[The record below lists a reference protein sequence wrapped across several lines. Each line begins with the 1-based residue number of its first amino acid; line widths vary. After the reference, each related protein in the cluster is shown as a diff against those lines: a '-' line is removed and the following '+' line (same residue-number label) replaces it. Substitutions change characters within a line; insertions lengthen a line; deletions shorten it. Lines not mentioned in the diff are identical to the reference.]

1 MKTIAFFSERIT
13 ELNKGSP
20 SMSQS
25 NLSVSQAS
33 NKKSIKL
40 GLMLH
45 GAGGHMNSWRH
56 EKAPADA
63 SVNFPYFRELALKA
77 EAANFDFL
85 FVADG
90 LHINEKSLP
99 HFLNRFEPV
108 ALLSALASVTQRIG
122 LAGTISTSYSD
133 PFTVARQL
141 ASIDNISNGRAGW
154 NVVTSPLA
162 GSAKNFGKDHPEH
175 ALRYQIAEEYISVVQ
190 GLWDSWEDDAFIR
203 DRESGVFFD
212 AAKLHKLNHQGQFF
226 SVEGPLNIKRSQ
238 QGQPVIFQAGA
249 SEAGIALA
257 GKSADAVFTNARTLE
272 EAREYSAKLQA
283 QVAKNGRLPVGI
295 FPGISPIVGATE
307 AEAEAK
313 YQTLLS
319 LISVEDALSYLGRF
333 FDHHDFSQY
342 PLDAPFPD
350 VGDLGQNTFRSTTDQ
365 IKRLAKEHN
374 LTLRDVAFQ
383 TTLPKGEFFGTP
395 EQVADTFIRWV
406 EEGGASGFIIS
417 GPVLPEALEDITRLV
432 LPVLSER
439 GYWHPAT
446 ESQTLRER
454 LDIPYKPNRYSQK
467 SEIRQKVAV
476 G

>member
-1 MKTIAFFSERIT
+1 MSHSSHS
-13 ELNKGSP
+13 GS
-20 SMSQS
+20 S
-25 NLSVSQAS
+25 
-33 NKKSIKL
+33 KSIKL

-63 SVNFPYFRELALKA
+63 SVNFPYFRDLALRA
-77 EAANFDFL
+77 EAAGFDFL

-108 ALLSALASVTQRIG
+108 ALLSALASATHSIG

-141 ASIDNISNGRAGW
+141 ASIDNISQGRAGW

-175 ALRYQIAEEYISVVQ
+175 ALRYQIAEEYINVVQ
-190 GLWDSWEDDAFIR
+190 GLWDSWEDGAFVR

-226 SVEGPLNIKRSQ
+226 SVEGPLNIQRSP

-249 SEAGIALA
+249 SDAGIALA

-272 EAREYSAKLQA
+272 EAQEYAAKLQA
-283 QVAKNGRLPVGI
+283 QVAKNGRHPVGI
-295 FPGISPIVGATE
+295 FPGISPIVGKTE
-307 AEAEAK
+307 EEAEAK
-313 YQTLLS
+313 YQYLLS
-319 LISVEDALSYLGRF
+319 LLSLDDALAYLGRF

-342 PLDAPFPD
+342 PPDGPFPEL
-350 VGDLGQNTFRSTTDQ
+350 GDLGQNTFRSTTDS
-365 IKRLAKEHN
+365 IKKLAREEN
-374 LTLRDVAFQ
+374 LTLREIAYQ
-383 TTLPKGEFFGTP
+383 TTLPRGEFFGTP
-395 EQVADTFIRWV
+395 EQVADRLIRWV

-417 GPVLPEALEDITRLV
+417 GPVLTEALDDITRLV
-432 LPVLSER
+432 LPVLAAR
-439 GYWHPAT
+439 GYWHPSEA
-446 ESQTLRER
+446 QTLRER
-454 LDIPYKPNRYSQK
+454 LDIPFKTNRYSVQ
-467 SEIRQKVAV
+467 ETRREAV
-476 G
+476 NEK

>member
-1 MKTIAFFSERIT
+1 
-13 ELNKGSP
+13 
-20 SMSQS
+20 MSQS
-25 NLSVSQAS
+25 
-33 NKKSIKL
+33 KKSIKL

-45 GAGGHMNSWRH
+45 GAGGHMNAWRH

-63 SVNFPYFRELALKA
+63 SVNFPYFRDLALRA
-77 EAANFDFL
+77 EAAHFDFL

-99 HFLNRFEPV
+99 HFLNRFEPI
-108 ALLSALASVTQRIG
+108 ALLSALASATQHIG

-141 ASIDNISNGRAGW
+141 ASVDNISGGRAGW

-162 GSAKNFGKDHPEH
+162 GSAKNFGKQHPEH
-175 ALRYQIAEEYISVVQ
+175 SLRYQIAEEYINVVQ

-212 AAKLHKLNHQGQFF
+212 AAKLHKLNHEGEFF
-226 SVEGPLNIKRSQ
+226 SVAGPLNIQRSP

-249 SEAGIALA
+249 SDTGIGLA

-272 EAREYSAKLQA
+272 EAQEYSAKLQRE
-283 QVAKNGRLPVGI
+283 VAKNHRHPVGI
-295 FPGISPIVGATE
+295 FPGISPIVGRTQE
-307 AEAEAK
+307 EAEAK
-313 YQTLLS
+313 YQYLLS
-319 LISVEDALSYLGRF
+319 LLSVEDALAYLGRF

-342 PLDAPFPD
+342 PLDGPFPD

-365 IKRLAKEHN
+365 IKRRAREEN
-374 LTLRDVAFQ
+374 LTLRDIAFQ

-417 GPVLPEALEDITRLV
+417 GPVLTEALDDITRLV
-432 LPVLSER
+432 LPILAER
-439 GYWHPAT
+439 GYWQPNTQAR
-446 ESQTLRER
+446 TLRER
-454 LDIPYKPNRYSQK
+454 LDIPFKSNRYAD
-467 SEIRQKVAV
+467 RQKAKDVLASVAAK
-476 G
+476 

>member
-1 MKTIAFFSERIT
+1 
-13 ELNKGSP
+13 
-20 SMSQS
+20 MSQS
-25 NLSVSQAS
+25 
-33 NKKSIKL
+33 KKSIKL

-45 GAGGHMNSWRH
+45 GAGGHMNAWRH

-63 SVNFPYFRELALKA
+63 SVNFPYFRDLALRA
-77 EAANFDFL
+77 EAAHFDFL

-99 HFLNRFEPV
+99 HFLNRFEPI
-108 ALLSALASVTQRIG
+108 ALLSALASATQHIG

-141 ASIDNISNGRAGW
+141 ASVDNISGGRAGW

-162 GSAKNFGKDHPEH
+162 GSAKNFGKQHPEH
-175 ALRYQIAEEYISVVQ
+175 SLRYQIAEEYINVVQ

-212 AAKLHKLNHQGQFF
+212 AAKLHKLNHEGEFF
-226 SVEGPLNIKRSQ
+226 SVAGPLNIQRSP

-249 SEAGIALA
+249 SDTGIGLA

-272 EAREYSAKLQA
+272 EAQEYSAKLQRE
-283 QVAKNGRLPVGI
+283 VAKNHRHPVGI
-295 FPGISPIVGATE
+295 FPGISPIVGRTQE
-307 AEAEAK
+307 EAEAK
-313 YQTLLS
+313 YQYLLS
-319 LISVEDALSYLGRF
+319 LLSVEDALAYLGRF

-342 PLDAPFPD
+342 PLDGPFPD

-365 IKRLAKEHN
+365 IKRRAREEN
-374 LTLRDVAFQ
+374 LTLRDIAFQ

-417 GPVLPEALEDITRLV
+417 GPVLTEALDDITRLV
-432 LPVLSER
+432 LPILAER
-439 GYWHPAT
+439 GYWQPNTQAR
-446 ESQTLRER
+446 TLRER
-454 LDIPYKPNRYSQK
+454 LDIPFKSNRYAD
-467 SEIRQKVAV
+467 RQKAKDALAGVAAK
-476 G
+476 

>member
-1 MKTIAFFSERIT
+1 
-13 ELNKGSP
+13 
-20 SMSQS
+20 MSQS
-25 NLSVSQAS
+25 IPSQSAANAKVA

-56 EKAPADA
+56 EKVPADA
-63 SVNFPYFRELALKA
+63 SVNFPYFRDLALKA

-108 ALLSALASVTQRIG
+108 ALLSALASVTHSIG

-162 GSAKNFGKDHPEH
+162 GSAKNFGKEHPEH
-175 ALRYQIAEEYISVVQ
+175 SLRYQIAEEYINVVQ
-190 GLWDSWEDDAFIR
+190 GLWDSWDDDAFIR

-226 SVEGPLNIKRSQ
+226 SVEGPLNIKRSP

-257 GKSADAVFTNARTLE
+257 GKSADAVFTNARTLQ
-272 EAREYSAKLQA
+272 EAQEYSAKLQA
-283 QVAKNGRLPVGI
+283 QVAKNGRHPVGI

-313 YQTLLS
+313 YQYLLS
-319 LISVEDALSYLGRF
+319 LISVDDALAYLGRF

-342 PLDAPFPD
+342 PLDEPFPD

-365 IKRLAKEHN
+365 IKRSAKEKN

-406 EEGGASGFIIS
+406 EEGGADGFIIG
-417 GPVLPEALEDITRLV
+417 GPVLTEALDDITRLV
-432 LPVLSER
+432 LPVLADR
-439 GYWHPAT
+439 GYWHPST
-446 ESQTLRER
+446 ESKTLRER
-454 LDIPYKPNRYSQK
+454 LGLPFKTSRYAQVSAKQQK
-467 SEIRQKVAV
+467 NEQPQVAATLTHH
-476 G
+476 

>member
-1 MKTIAFFSERIT
+1 
-13 ELNKGSP
+13 
-20 SMSQS
+20 MSQS
-25 NLSVSQAS
+25 
-33 NKKSIKL
+33 KKSIKL

-56 EKAPADA
+56 HKAPADA
-63 SVNFPYFRELALKA
+63 SVNFPYFRELALRA

-99 HFLNRFEPV
+99 HFLNRFEPI
-108 ALLSALASVTQRIG
+108 ALLSALASATQRIG

-141 ASIDNISNGRAGW
+141 ATVDNISQGRAGW

-175 ALRYQIAEEYISVVQ
+175 SLRYQIAEEYISVVQ
-190 GLWDSWEDDAFIR
+190 GLWDSWEDDAFTR

-212 AAKLHKLNHQGQFF
+212 ASKLHKLNHEGRFF
-226 SVEGPLNIKRSQ
+226 SVEGPLNIQRSP

-249 SEAGIALA
+249 SDTGIGLA

-272 EAREYSAKLQA
+272 EAQTYAAKLQ
-283 QVAKNGRLPVGI
+283 QEVAKNNRHPVGI
-295 FPGISPIVGATE
+295 FPGISPIVGRTVEE
-307 AEAEAK
+307 AEEK
-313 YQTLLS
+313 YQYLLS
-319 LISVEDALSYLGRF
+319 LLSVEDALAYLGRF

-342 PLDAPFPD
+342 PLDGPFPD

-365 IKRLAKEHN
+365 IKRRAKEEN
-374 LTLRDVAFQ
+374 LTLREIAFQ

-406 EEGGASGFIIS
+406 EEGGATGFIIS
-417 GPVLPEALEDITRLV
+417 GPVLTEALDDITRLV
-432 LPVLSER
+432 LPILADR
-439 GYWHPAT
+439 GYWHPST
-446 ESQTLRER
+446 EAKTLRER
-454 LDIPYKPNRYSQK
+454 LDIPFKSNRYSQK
-467 SEIRQKVAV
+467 SKKHETASVAAK
-476 G
+476 

>member
-1 MKTIAFFSERIT
+1 
-13 ELNKGSP
+13 
-20 SMSQS
+20 MSQS
-25 NLSVSQAS
+25 NLSVPQTT
-33 NKKSIKL
+33 NKTSIKL

-108 ALLSALASVTQRIG
+108 ALLSALASATHRIG

-257 GKSADAVFTNARTLE
+257 GKSADAVFTNARTLQ
-272 EAREYSAKLQA
+272 EAKEYARKLQA
-283 QVAKNGRLPVGI
+283 QVAKNGRQPVGI
-295 FPGISPIVGATE
+295 FPGISPIVGVTE

-319 LISVEDALSYLGRF
+319 LISVDDALAYLGRF

-342 PLDAPFPD
+342 ALDGPFPD

-365 IKRLAKEHN
+365 IKRLAKEQN

-417 GPVLPEALEDITRLV
+417 GPVLAEALDDITRLV
-432 LPVLSER
+432 LPVLAER
-439 GYWHPAT
+439 GYWHPASG
-446 ESQTLRER
+446 SQTLRQR
-454 LDIPYKPNRYSQK
+454 LGLPFKENRYVQK
-467 SEIRQKVAV
+467 SEGQAVEVQSNTRPKVAV
-476 G
+476 S

>member
-1 MKTIAFFSERIT
+1 
-13 ELNKGSP
+13 
-20 SMSQS
+20 MSQS
-25 NLSVSQAS
+25 
-33 NKKSIKL
+33 KKSIKL

-45 GAGGHMNSWRH
+45 GAGGHMNAWRH

-63 SVNFPYFRELALKA
+63 SVNFPYFRDLALRA
-77 EAANFDFL
+77 EAAHFDFL

-99 HFLNRFEPV
+99 HFLNRFEPI
-108 ALLSALASVTQRIG
+108 ALLSALASATQHIG

-141 ASIDNISNGRAGW
+141 ASVDNISGGRAGW

-162 GSAKNFGKDHPEH
+162 GSAKNFGKQHPEH
-175 ALRYQIAEEYISVVQ
+175 SLRYQIAEEYINVVQ

-212 AAKLHKLNHQGQFF
+212 AAKLHKLNHEGEFF
-226 SVEGPLNIKRSQ
+226 SVAGPLNIQRSP

-249 SEAGIALA
+249 SDTGIGLA

-272 EAREYSAKLQA
+272 EAQEYSAKLQRE
-283 QVAKNGRLPVGI
+283 VAKNHRHPVGI
-295 FPGISPIVGATE
+295 FPGISPIVGRTQE
-307 AEAEAK
+307 EAEAK
-313 YQTLLS
+313 YQYLLS
-319 LISVEDALSYLGRF
+319 LLSVEDALAYLGRF

-342 PLDAPFPD
+342 PLDGPFPD

-365 IKRLAKEHN
+365 IKRRAREEN
-374 LTLRDVAFQ
+374 LTLRDIAFQ

-417 GPVLPEALEDITRLV
+417 GPVLTEALDDITRLV
-432 LPVLSER
+432 LPILAER
-439 GYWHPAT
+439 GYWQPNTQAR
-446 ESQTLRER
+446 TLRER
-454 LDIPYKPNRYSQK
+454 LDIPFKSNRYAD
-467 SEIRQKVAV
+467 RQKAKDVLAGVAAK
-476 G
+476 

>member
-1 MKTIAFFSERIT
+1 
-13 ELNKGSP
+13 
-20 SMSQS
+20 MSQS
-25 NLSVSQAS
+25 
-33 NKKSIKL
+33 KKSIKL

-56 EKAPADA
+56 HKAPADA
-63 SVNFPYFRELALKA
+63 SVNFPYFRELALRA

-108 ALLSALASVTQRIG
+108 ALLSALASATQRIG

-141 ASIDNISNGRAGW
+141 ATVDNISQGRAGW

-175 ALRYQIAEEYISVVQ
+175 SLRYQIAEEYISVVQ
-190 GLWDSWEDDAFIR
+190 GLWDSWEDDAFTR

-212 AAKLHKLNHQGQFF
+212 ASKLHKLNHEGRFF
-226 SVEGPLNIKRSQ
+226 SVEGPLNIQRSP

-249 SEAGIALA
+249 SDTGIGLA

-272 EAREYSAKLQA
+272 EAQAYAGKLQ
-283 QVAKNGRLPVGI
+283 QEVAKNNRHPVGI
-295 FPGISPIVGATE
+295 FPGISPIVGKTVEE
-307 AEAEAK
+307 AEEK
-313 YQTLLS
+313 YQYLLS
-319 LISVEDALSYLGRF
+319 LLSVEDALAYLGRF

-342 PLDAPFPD
+342 PLDGPFPD
-350 VGDLGQNTFRSTTDQ
+350 VGDLGQNTFRSTTEQ
-365 IKRLAKEHN
+365 IKRRAREEN
-374 LTLRDVAFQ
+374 LTLREIAFQ

-406 EEGGASGFIIS
+406 EEGGATGFIIS
-417 GPVLPEALEDITRLV
+417 GPVLTEALDDITRLV
-432 LPVLSER
+432 LPILADR
-439 GYWHPAT
+439 GYWHPST
-446 ESQTLRER
+446 EAKTLRER
-454 LDIPYKPNRYSQK
+454 LDIPFKSNRYSQK
-467 SEIRQKVAV
+467 HKARASDSVAAK
-476 G
+476 

>member
-1 MKTIAFFSERIT
+1 MSHSNFST
-13 ELNKGSP
+13 P
-20 SMSQS
+20 
-25 NLSVSQAS
+25 QAT

-108 ALLSALASVTQRIG
+108 ALLSALASVTHRIG

-226 SVEGPLNIKRSQ
+226 SVEGPLNIKRSP

-272 EAREYSAKLQA
+272 EAKEYSSKLQA
-283 QVAKNGRLPVGI
+283 QVAKNGRQPVGI

-313 YQTLLS
+313 YQKLLS
-319 LISVEDALSYLGRF
+319 LISVDDALAYLGRF

-365 IKRLAKEHN
+365 IKRQALEHN

-417 GPVLPEALEDITRLV
+417 GPVLPEALDDITRLV
-432 LPVLSER
+432 LPVLAER

-454 LDIPYKPNRYSQK
+454 LDIPYKLNRYSQK
-467 SEIRQKVAV
+467 NDVRQKVAT

>member
-1 MKTIAFFSERIT
+1 
-13 ELNKGSP
+13 
-20 SMSQS
+20 MSQS
-25 NLSVSQAS
+25 
-33 NKKSIKL
+33 KKSIKL

-63 SVNFPYFRELALKA
+63 SVNFPYFRELALRA
-77 EAANFDFL
+77 EAGNFDFL

-99 HFLNRFEPV
+99 HFLNRFEPI
-108 ALLSALASVTQRIG
+108 ALLSALASVTQNIG

-141 ASIDNISNGRAGW
+141 ASIDNISQGRAGW

-175 ALRYQIAEEYISVVQ
+175 SLRYQIAEEYINVVQ
-190 GLWDSWEDDAFIR
+190 GLWDSWEDDAFTR

-212 AAKLHKLNHQGQFF
+212 ASKLHKLNHEGRFF
-226 SVEGPLNIKRSQ
+226 SVAGPLNIQRSP

-249 SEAGIALA
+249 SDTGIALA

-272 EAREYSAKLQA
+272 EAQEYSTKLQ
-283 QVAKNGRLPVGI
+283 QEVAKNQRHPVGI
-295 FPGISPIVGATE
+295 FPGISPIVGRTE
-307 AEAEAK
+307 EEAEAK
-313 YQTLLS
+313 YQYLLS
-319 LISVEDALSYLGRF
+319 LLSVDDALAYLGRF

-342 PLDAPFPD
+342 PLDGPFPD

-365 IKRLAKEHN
+365 IKRLAKEEN
-374 LTLRDVAFQ
+374 LTLRDIAFR

-406 EEGGASGFIIS
+406 EEGGATGFIIC
-417 GPVLPEALEDITRLV
+417 GPVLTEALDDVTRLV
-432 LPVLSER
+432 LPILAER
-439 GYWHPAT
+439 GYWHPST
-446 ESQTLRER
+446 EAKTLRER
-454 LDIPYKPNRYSQK
+454 LDIPFKTNRYANK
-467 SEIRQKVAV
+467 SRAYQSEDVAAK
-476 G
+476 

>member
-1 MKTIAFFSERIT
+1 
-13 ELNKGSP
+13 
-20 SMSQS
+20 MSQS
-25 NLSVSQAS
+25 IPSSSAADANAT

-56 EKAPADA
+56 EKVPADA

-108 ALLSALASVTQRIG
+108 ALLSALASVTHSIG

-175 ALRYQIAEEYISVVQ
+175 SLRYQIAEEYINVVQ
-190 GLWDSWEDDAFIR
+190 GLWDSWDDDAFIR

-226 SVEGPLNIKRSQ
+226 SVEGPLNIKRSP

-257 GKSADAVFTNARTLE
+257 GKSADAVFTNARTLQ
-272 EAREYSAKLQA
+272 EAQDYSTKLQA
-283 QVAKNGRLPVGI
+283 QVAKHGRHPVGI

-313 YQTLLS
+313 YQYLLS
-319 LISVEDALSYLGRF
+319 LISVDDALAYLGRF

-342 PLDAPFPD
+342 PLDEPFPD

-365 IKRLAKEHN
+365 IKRLAKEKN

-406 EEGGASGFIIS
+406 EEGGADGFIIG
-417 GPVLPEALEDITRLV
+417 GPVLTEALDDIVRLV
-432 LPVLSER
+432 LPVLADR
-439 GYWHPAT
+439 GYWHPST
-446 ESQTLRER
+446 ESKTLRER
-454 LDIPYKPNRYSQK
+454 LGLPFKASRYAQVSAKQQK
-467 SEIRQKVAV
+467 NEQPQVAATLTHH
-476 G
+476 